1 MLSELESTTEES
13 TDMARRRSKRRSR
26 GGSSLA
32 EARERMEEKGTVGAF
47 GKATSKKIAKGKR
60 AGGVQKKRAI
70 FAEMAKRHFK
80 PLPKR
85 GRRK

>member
-47 GKATSKKIAKGKR
+47 GKATEKKIAKGRRSKSVKQRRR
-60 AGGVQKKRAI
+60 AT
-70 FAEMAKRHFK
+70 FAMMAKRHFK
-80 PLPKR
+80 PLP